1 MHLRILYLR
10 LAIYILLLIVFS
22 GLLFL
27 SVQAL
32 NWYAVLCIIGIIWVI
47 YRIIRL
53 FNRNP
58 QKLSYFLNAI
68 ENQDSTLF
76 FSEKIRHKPTKE
88 LHGSLNRMN
97 QLIQEVKLK
106 NREQEQYY
114 SLLLEQVAT
123 GIVVMNDSGNILL
136 ANSAARSLLNYSF
149 LNHIEQLKRV
159 DIKLYNAFL
168 SLQQDNQNQFVK
180 VRNEN
185 GIRQLSL
192 QVTSFKR
199 HDNALRI
206 VSVHDISNELDAK
219 EIESWQKLIRVL
231 THEIMNSIAPITSLS
246 ETLLNYYKLNDEATV
261 KTASVDDQKIA
272 NTVKGLE
279 VINERGTGLIQFV
292 ESYRR
297 LTGLSKPIRKPLVV
311 KELIEHLLL
320 LLENEPNFQ
329 LIQKHIEI
337 SSTDLVV
344 EADITQLSQALI
356 NLIKNA
362 IQAVEKEEN
371 PVITI
376 MASRSS
382 SGYIEITVQDNGPGI
397 PTEIV
402 DQIFI
407 PFFTTKERGTGI
419 GLSLTRQIMK
429 NHGGSIEVFSLPNN
443 TRFVLKFFQ

>member
-1 MHLRILYLR
+1 
-10 LAIYILLLIVFS
+10 
-22 GLLFL
+22 
-27 SVQAL
+27 
-32 NWYAVLCIIGIIWVI
+32 
-47 YRIIRL
+47 
-53 FNRNP
+53 
-58 QKLSYFLNAI
+58 
-68 ENQDSTLF
+68 
-76 FSEKIRHKPTKE
+76 
-88 LHGSLNRMN
+88 
-97 QLIQEVKLK
+97 
-106 NREQEQYY
+106 
-114 SLLLEQVAT
+114 
-123 GIVVMNDSGNILL
+123 
-136 ANSAARSLLNYSF
+136 
-149 LNHIEQLKRV
+149 
-159 DIKLYNAFL
+159 
-168 SLQQDNQNQFVK
+168 
-180 VRNEN
+180 
-185 GIRQLSL
+185 
-192 QVTSFKR
+192 
-199 HDNALRI
+199 
-206 VSVHDISNELDAK
+206 
-219 EIESWQKLIRVL
+219 
-231 THEIMNSIAPITSLS
+231 MNSIAPITSLS

-382 SGYIEITVQDNGPGI
+382 SGYIEISVQDNGPGI
-397 PTEIV
+397 STEIV

>member
-1 MHLRILYLR
+1 M
-10 LAIYILLLIVFS
+10 
-22 GLLFL
+22 
-27 SVQAL
+27 
-32 NWYAVLCIIGIIWVI
+32 
-47 YRIIRL
+47 
-53 FNRNP
+53 
-58 QKLSYFLNAI
+58 
-68 ENQDSTLF
+68 
-76 FSEKIRHKPTKE
+76 
-88 LHGSLNRMN
+88 
-97 QLIQEVKLK
+97 
-106 NREQEQYY
+106 
-114 SLLLEQVAT
+114 
-123 GIVVMNDSGNILL
+123 
-136 ANSAARSLLNYSF
+136 
-149 LNHIEQLKRV
+149 
-159 DIKLYNAFL
+159 
-168 SLQQDNQNQFVK
+168 
-180 VRNEN
+180 
-185 GIRQLSL
+185 
-192 QVTSFKR
+192 
-199 HDNALRI
+199 
-206 VSVHDISNELDAK
+206 
-219 EIESWQKLIRVL
+219 
-231 THEIMNSIAPITSLS
+231 
-246 ETLLNYYKLNDEATV
+246 
-261 KTASVDDQKIA
+261 
-272 NTVKGLE
+272 
-279 VINERGTGLIQFV
+279 IQFV

-429 NHGGSIEVFSLPNN
+429 TMVEVSKYSPCQITPVLSLS
-443 TRFVLKFFQ
+443 FFQ

>member
-1 MHLRILYLR
+1 
-10 LAIYILLLIVFS
+10 
-22 GLLFL
+22 
-27 SVQAL
+27 
-32 NWYAVLCIIGIIWVI
+32 
-47 YRIIRL
+47 
-53 FNRNP
+53 
-58 QKLSYFLNAI
+58 
-68 ENQDSTLF
+68 
-76 FSEKIRHKPTKE
+76 
-88 LHGSLNRMN
+88 
-97 QLIQEVKLK
+97 
-106 NREQEQYY
+106 
-114 SLLLEQVAT
+114 
-123 GIVVMNDSGNILL
+123 MNDSGNILL

-329 LIQKHIEI
+329 LYIIHI
-337 SSTDLVV
+337 L
-344 EADITQLSQALI
+344 
-356 NLIKNA
+356 
-362 IQAVEKEEN
+362 
-371 PVITI
+371 
-376 MASRSS
+376 R
-382 SGYIEITVQDNGPGI
+382 
-397 PTEIV
+397 
-402 DQIFI
+402 
-407 PFFTTKERGTGI
+407 
-419 GLSLTRQIMK
+419 
-429 NHGGSIEVFSLPNN
+429 
-443 TRFVLKFFQ
+443 

>member
-362 IQAVEKEEN
+362 IQAG
-371 PVITI
+371 
-376 MASRSS
+376 R
-382 SGYIEITVQDNGPGI
+382 
-397 PTEIV
+397 
-402 DQIFI
+402 
-407 PFFTTKERGTGI
+407 
-419 GLSLTRQIMK
+419 
-429 NHGGSIEVFSLPNN
+429 HG
-443 TRFVLKFFQ
+443 R

>member
-1 MHLRILYLR
+1 
-10 LAIYILLLIVFS
+10 
-22 GLLFL
+22 
-27 SVQAL
+27 
-32 NWYAVLCIIGIIWVI
+32 
-47 YRIIRL
+47 
-53 FNRNP
+53 
-58 QKLSYFLNAI
+58 
-68 ENQDSTLF
+68 
-76 FSEKIRHKPTKE
+76 
-88 LHGSLNRMN
+88 
-97 QLIQEVKLK
+97 
-106 NREQEQYY
+106 
-114 SLLLEQVAT
+114 
-123 GIVVMNDSGNILL
+123 
-136 ANSAARSLLNYSF
+136 
-149 LNHIEQLKRV
+149 V

-382 SGYIEITVQDNGPGI
+382 SGYIEISVQDNGPGI
-397 PTEIV
+397 STEIV

>member
-206 VSVHDISNELDAK
+206 VSVHDISNELDLKNLPATGRYIIVSNHPLGGLDGMALMQEIGKVRTDFLFPVNDLLMNLPNLKQLFIPINKHGSNTENIQLFNDTFASDILLLYFPAGLVSRKQGK
-219 EIESWQKLIRVL
+219 EIIDLEWKKTFLSKAIQYQRDIIPVHISGRNTNFFYNLANWRKKLGIKANIEMLYLVDEMFKQKDKTI
-231 THEIMNSIAPITSLS
+231 TITFGTPIPIKVFDKRYSNNQWAK
-246 ETLLNYYKLNDEATV
+246 LLKEHVYKLGSSDE
-261 KTASVDDQKIA
+261 SVFK
-272 NTVKGLE
+272 
-279 VINERGTGLIQFV
+279 
-292 ESYRR
+292 Y
-297 LTGLSKPIRKPLVV
+297 
-311 KELIEHLLL
+311 
-320 LLENEPNFQ
+320 
-329 LIQKHIEI
+329 
-337 SSTDLVV
+337 
-344 EADITQLSQALI
+344 IT
-356 NLIKNA
+356 N
-362 IQAVEKEEN
+362 
-371 PVITI
+371 
-376 MASRSS
+376 
-382 SGYIEITVQDNGPGI
+382 
-397 PTEIV
+397 
-402 DQIFI
+402 
-407 PFFTTKERGTGI
+407 
-419 GLSLTRQIMK
+419 
-429 NHGGSIEVFSLPNN
+429 
-443 TRFVLKFFQ
+443 